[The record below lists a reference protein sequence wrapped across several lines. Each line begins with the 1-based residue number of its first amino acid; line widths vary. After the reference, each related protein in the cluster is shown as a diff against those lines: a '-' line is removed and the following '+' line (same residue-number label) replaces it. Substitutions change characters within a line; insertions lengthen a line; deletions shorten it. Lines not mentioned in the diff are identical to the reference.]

1 MPHQRFMSREFLKW
15 ILVPAEDDAMK
26 ICFYCKKCEK
36 CYKFYEIMDEC
47 KTKGLLSFNNEVKS
61 WEVMYRGNGKNKHFK
76 I

>member
-1 MPHQRFMSREFLKW
+1 
-15 ILVPAEDDAMK
+15 
-26 ICFYCKKCEK
+26 
-36 CYKFYEIMDEC
+36 MDEC